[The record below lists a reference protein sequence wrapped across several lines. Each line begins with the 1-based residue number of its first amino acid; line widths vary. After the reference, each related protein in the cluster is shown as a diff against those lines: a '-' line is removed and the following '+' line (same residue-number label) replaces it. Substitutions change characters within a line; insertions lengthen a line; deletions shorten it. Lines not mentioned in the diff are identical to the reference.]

1 MQNVTRR
8 TLPTGGSFQYRY
20 DRLNRL
26 EQVILPT
33 GGSVHYEYDANGNR
47 TAITDPEGNCTT
59 MEYDELNR
67 MVSVT
72 DPEGAR
78 ITYEYDM
85 EGNLTRVTN
94 AMGQSHT
101 YEYDGAGQKIRETD
115 ITGNTVSYEYNG
127 LGKVCCVTDP
137 LNRKTTYEYDK
148 GGRLSWVAYPNGD
161 RERYQ
166 YDKNGNLIRRE
177 NQNGDFLTFTYD
189 CMDRVVKVSSSFGQ
203 EEHYTYDGAGHVTS
217 VTNALGYKS
226 TYEYS
231 PGGKLTAVTDPAGNK
246 TEYAYDL
253 MGNLITIC
261 QHEGSRTLLSADS
274 QKSRGEAFGHAGGE
288 KMHITRY
295 ERDLMGNV
303 TTVINPLGQ
312 KEHYAYDEAGHL
324 LSKTDRD
331 GYQTNYRYNGRGD
344 LEEISYNDGRS
355 VQYSY
360 NALRQLTEIKDWL
373 GITRIELDE
382 AGRAKQITDH
392 KGREVRY
399 QWGRMGE
406 RIGLVYPDGRKVSY
420 EYDEWSRLSRLI
432 DGNREIQ
439 YHYREDGRLS
449 EKVFSDG
456 LITSYDYNEMGLI
469 TSLIHRQ
476 GEKEL
481 EQYRYTYDRMGNKT
495 RIEKRR
501 AECFRAEGVPEEI
514 SRKLSAESGIYQ
526 YRYDKLNRLTEVLHG
541 NETVS
546 RYVYDAFGNRIQ
558 SKHGYEERRYEY
570 NAANQLLRSV
580 SGGRVECY
588 QYDKRGNLTEI
599 IRDDRAIYRYRYDE
613 TNRLAEAVN
622 GSGQA
627 VRYEYN
633 GLGNRVGR
641 KEYRLEGFAGG
652 GSLTKNP
659 ALPKDPVRET
669 EYLLD
674 LTRPYFNLLGRR
686 EITEGQIVSQVYTW
700 DSNVVYATEGE
711 SAHLYLQDELGS
723 PVRLVGVQ
731 EDNSKGIRQTV
742 YGYDEFGND
751 RYGTQGEVQP
761 FGYTGYQRDAVTNTY
776 FAQAREYLPK
786 EGRFGGEDWIKGSIA
801 RPFTLNSYGYCWG
814 NPVGLVD
821 FDGKAP
827 DPATVLTGW
836 AAGRAEAAQE
846 LIDEARAAYDNQ
858 RVTMSATVFPEP
870 TEDMP
875 DYTAVVNEWLIKKEI
890 EFMAW
895 KRGTND
901 MAVMVHF
908 YNQVKTGGPMDIKEE
923 ENWNKAFSV
932 DHPGGSYFI
941 YNGDVVDPGTLG
953 NITYGYIGASL
964 GYPDVLLYYGGGY
977 ANMKNLGEKYI
988 ATVPFMP
995 NYGDAPEDIES
1006 IKKGIDLY
1014 HDTHKLAPLLDCVGI
1029 I

>member
-1 MQNVTRR
+1 LQRR
-8 TLPTGGSFQYRY
+8 ELESAGKHRY
-20 DRLNRL
+20 DY
-26 EQVILPT
+26 
-33 GGSVHYEYDANGNR
+33 YEYDPNGNR
-47 TAITDPEGNCTT
+47 TAITDPEGN
-59 MEYDELNR
+59 
-67 MVSVT
+67 
-72 DPEGAR
+72 
-78 ITYEYDM
+78 
-85 EGNLTRVTN
+85 LTRVTN
-94 AMGQSHT
+94 AIGQSHM
-101 YEYDGAGQKIRETD
+101 YEYDA
-115 ITGNTVSYEYNG
+115 V
-127 LGKVCCVTDP
+127 
-137 LNRKTTYEYDK
+137 
-148 GGRLSWVAYPNGD
+148 
-161 RERYQ
+161 
-166 YDKNGNLIRRE
+166 
-177 NQNGDFLTFTYD
+177 
-189 CMDRVVKVSSSFGQ
+189 
-203 EEHYTYDGAGHVTS
+203 GHVTS
-217 VTNALGYKS
+217 MTDTLGHVTQ
-226 TYEYS
+226 YEYS
-231 PGGKLTAVTDPAGNK
+231 LGGKLTAVTDAAGNK

-253 MGNLITIC
+253 MGNLITVC
-261 QHEGSRTLLSADS
+261 QHEGSRTLLSADA
-274 QKSRGEAFGHAGGE
+274 QKGRGEAFGHAGGE
-288 KMHITRY
+288 KLHITRY

-344 LEEISYNDGRS
+344 LEEISYNDSRS

-399 QWGRMGE
+399 QWGRLGE
-406 RIGLVYPDGRKVSY
+406 RTGLVYPDGRKVSY
-420 EYDEWSRLSRLI
+420 EYDEWSRLSHLI

-469 TSLIHRQ
+469 SSLTHQQ
-476 GEKEL
+476 GEKKL
-481 EQYRYTYDRMGNKT
+481 EQYRYTYDCMGNKT
-495 RIEKRR
+495 RIEKSR

-514 SRKLSAESGIYQ
+514 SRKLSQERGIYQ

-546 RYVYDAFGNRIQ
+546 SYVYDAFGNRIQ

-580 SGGRVECY
+580 TGGRVECC

-599 IRDDRAIYRYRYDE
+599 IQDDRAIYRYRYDE

-652 GSLTKNP
+652 GSLPENP

-674 LTRPYFNLLGRR
+674 LTKPYHNLLERR
-686 EITEGQIVSQVYTW
+686 ENTEGEIVSQIYTW

-711 SAHLYLQDELGS
+711 SAYMYLQDELGS

-731 EDNSKGIRQTV
+731 GDNSKGTQQTV

-751 RYGTQGEVQP
+751 RYGNQGEVQP
-761 FGYTGYQRDAVTNTY
+761 FGFTGYQRDVVTNTY

-786 EGRFGGEDWIKGSIA
+786 EGRFGGEDWIKGSIS

-814 NPVGLVD
+814 NPVTLIDLDGRFPTWSEVKDMIEDNTVGRIRDKIYDVSGTEITNKEIALLALYPDEGWKVFECGKKAEEWTNRVFSDYYQAIEDGLPPHWQ
-821 FDGKAP
+821 DGDAANAYRHAMWNALLTQQIGSTNTKIWTDAHEAWP
-827 DPATVLTGW
+827 DEVMQKEHGGGFKRIDHTIMDYHNNEVGRSVVGW
-836 AAGRAEAAQE
+836 FENVSEQEISERIIEKLREGE
-846 LIDEARAAYDNQ
+846 LIYIVDEGWYD
-858 RVTMSATVFPEP
+858 
-870 TEDMP
+870 
-875 DYTAVVNEWLIKKEI
+875 
-890 EFMAW
+890 EFI
-895 KRGTND
+895 GC
-901 MAVMVHF
+901 
-908 YNQVKTGGPMDIKEE
+908 
-923 ENWNKAFSV
+923 S
-932 DHPGGSYFI
+932 
-941 YNGDVVDPGTLG
+941 
-953 NITYGYIGASL
+953 ITQ
-964 GYPDVLLYYGGGY
+964 
-977 ANMKNLGEKYI
+977 
-988 ATVPFMP
+988 
-995 NYGDAPEDIES
+995 
-1006 IKKGIDLY
+1006 
-1014 HDTHKLAPLLDCVGI
+1014 
-1029 I
+1029 